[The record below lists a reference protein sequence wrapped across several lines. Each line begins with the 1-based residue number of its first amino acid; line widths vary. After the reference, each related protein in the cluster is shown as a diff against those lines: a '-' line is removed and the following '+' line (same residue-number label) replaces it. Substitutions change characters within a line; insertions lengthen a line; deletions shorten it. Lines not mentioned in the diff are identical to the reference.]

1 MGVPFGGSRRTAT
14 CASATSID
22 GITVRANQS
31 ERATSLSGPAIRSSF
46 ELPMAMPHSHGATRA
61 IGKTGKRASSAACSA
76 TKGRTYRRSLS
87 DRLTQSLISYGL
99 VCGITPSSIRKASNQ
114 PIRVLAFDMPG
125 GGAAQKPQSAGCSSS
140 SDGSAVVGADRHD

>member
-22 GITVRANQS
+22 GITARANRN
-31 ERATSLSGPAIRSSF
+31 ERATSLSAPAIRSSF

-61 IGKTGKRASSAACSA
+61 TGKMGRKASSAACSA
-76 TKGRTYRRSLS
+76 TRARTYRPSLS
-87 DRLTQSLISYGL
+87 DRLTQSLISSGL

-114 PIRVLAFDMPG
+114 PIRGLAFVMPD
-125 GGAAQKPQSAGCSSS
+125 GADAQKPRSAVCSSS
-140 SDGSAVVGADRHD
+140 SDSPAVVGADRHD